1 MGAADA
7 DKEDVISECVR
18 QLSDVKTRELHKTRG
33 NFLLSKKK
41 LTFRISILFG
51 NFLTILFEEDQL

>member
-41 LTFRISILFG
+41 KMTFRISILFG
-51 NFLTILFEEDQL
+51 NFLTILF